1 MAGTAT
7 EAEVGGVRGKLR
19 ALKDR
24 VVTGTKKWG
33 KEHPGTSVGIIAGVS
48 VAIGLLIGVCIGQ
61 RIGSCR
67 DEREEE

>member
-7 EAEVGGVRGKLR
+7 EAEVGGVRGRLG

-24 VVTGTKKWG
+24 VVAGTKGWV

-61 RIGSCR
+61 RMGSCR
-67 DEREEE
+67 HEEDEE